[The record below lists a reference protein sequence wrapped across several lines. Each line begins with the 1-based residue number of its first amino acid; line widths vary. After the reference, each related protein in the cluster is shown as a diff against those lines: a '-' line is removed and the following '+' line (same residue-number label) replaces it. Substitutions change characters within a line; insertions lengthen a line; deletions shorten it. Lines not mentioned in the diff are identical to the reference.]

1 MEKKIYF
8 FMKNV
13 KFILERPNK
22 ENRESIL
29 TLRKKLFEFNHIDKK
44 YWKAENIEPIEKGY
58 YMFIYKDNERIGMHE
73 FYKYDE
79 LYKDYSETEAFCG
92 LENREEVLPPFSES
106 GHLRSTAYLNLRIT
120 KVYITAGGYA
130 IHQFALKKG
139 IYYIVTGDISESSR
153 EITKKIGFGEIIHEH
168 EYCGGI
174 TRLSVLDNRKFF
186 QSNYNKIEYI
196 RTHMED
202 HS

>member
-1 MEKKIYF
+1 
-8 FMKNV
+8 MKNV

-44 YWKAENIEPIEKGY
+44 YWTEKNIEPIEKGY
-58 YMFIYKDNERIGMHE
+58 YMFIHKDKERIGMHE
-73 FYKYDE
+73 FYKYDDI
-79 LYKDYSETEAFCG
+79 YKNYSETEAFCG
-92 LENREEVLPPFSES
+92 LEDREKVLPPFSKS
-106 GHLRSTAYLNLRIT
+106 GHLRSTAYMNLRIT

-139 IYYIVTGDISESSR
+139 IDHIVTGDISESSR
-153 EITKKIGFGEIIHEH
+153 EITKKIGFGETIHEN
-168 EYCGGI
+168 EYCGVKR
-174 TRLSVLDNRKFF
+174 RLSVLDNRKFF
-186 QSNYNKIEYI
+186 QPTYNKIDYI
-196 RTHMED
+196 KTNMED